1 MTLIDGKAVA
11 QKVREEVKQTVEA
24 YKARYENDI
33 TLAVIQV
40 GDNDAS
46 SRYVR
51 NKEKACKEVG
61 ILPLTYKLDED
72 IDVEQLKRFI
82 KHLDEYDSVNGIL
95 VQLPLPAQLAEHTEE
110 ILAMISPEKDVDG
123 FSDINTGRVCKNK
136 SDGYAP
142 CTPAGI
148 MRLLHEYNID
158 VDGKHCVVVGR
169 SNIVGKPIA
178 MMLLNANATV
188 TMCHSKT
195 KNINAYLEEADI
207 IISAVGKPHFITKN
221 NLIRPSAVIID
232 VGINTFDGKLC
243 GDVDADV
250 VCAYKTPVP
259 GGVGPMTIAM
269 LLVNTV
275 SAANAQALHK

>member
-24 YKARYENDI
+24 YKSRYETDI
-33 TLAVIQV
+33 ALAVIQV

-61 ILPLTYKLDED
+61 ILPLTYKLNED

-82 KHLDEYDSVNGIL
+82 KHLDDYESVNGIL
-95 VQLPLPAQLAEHTEE
+95 VQLPLPAHLAEYTEE
-110 ILAMISPEKDVDG
+110 ILATISPEKDVDG
-123 FSDINTGRVCKNK
+123 FSDVNTGRVCKHK

-158 VDGKHCVVVGR
+158 VAGKHCVVVGR

-178 MMLLNANATV
+178 MMLLNEDATV

-195 KNINAYLEEADI
+195 KNINAYLESADI
-207 IISAVGKPHFITKN
+207 IVSAVGKPHFITKN
-221 NLIRPSAVIID
+221 NLIRPNAVIID
-232 VGINTFDGKLC
+232 VGINTVDGKLC

-250 VCAYKTPVP
+250 TCAYKTPVP

-269 LLVNTV
+269 LLANTV